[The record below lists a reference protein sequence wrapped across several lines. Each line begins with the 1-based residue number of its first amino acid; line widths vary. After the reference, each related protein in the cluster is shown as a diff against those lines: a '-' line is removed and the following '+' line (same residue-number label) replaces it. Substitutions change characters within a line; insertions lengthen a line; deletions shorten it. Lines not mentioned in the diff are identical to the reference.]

1 MRLSF
6 LVGPVNRGKLLMLY
20 AAVGAALLFSSC
32 YPDYNLS
39 ATDYDLVMTRY
50 APGTN
55 FGAYDTYM
63 MPDTVIHIDG
73 DTLTGTNKL
82 LSRKYDQAI
91 LSTVAAHMQA
101 LGYQRVA
108 VDTTNPADV
117 ALIVAAS
124 GSTTIYYNYWYPYY
138 PGYGGWGGWY
148 YPPTVSVGSYS
159 TGTLYV
165 NMLDPAQR
173 DSQRRF
179 PVVWFAAANGLLNA
193 TSSPATRITE
203 AIDQAFAQSPYLKTN

>member
-1 MRLSF
+1 MRSTF
-6 LVGPVNRGKLLMLY
+6 FVSPVHRGRIFTLC
-20 AAVGAALLFSSC
+20 AAVGAVLLLSSC

-39 ATDYDLVMTRY
+39 PTDYDLVMTRY
-50 APGTN
+50 VPGTN
-55 FGAYDTYM
+55 FGAYNTYM
-63 MPDTVIHIDG
+63 MPDTVVHLDG

-82 LSRKYDQAI
+82 LSRKYDQTI
-91 LSTVAAHMQA
+91 LSTVAARMSD

-117 ALIVAAS
+117 AVIVAAS
-124 GSTTIYYNYWYPYY
+124 GSTTIYYNYWYPYW

-173 DSQRRF
+173 DSQKRL

-193 TSSPATRITE
+193 TSTPATRLTE
-203 AIDQAFAQSPYLKTN
+203 AINQAFTQSPYLKTN